1 MMHKE
6 RKKENTILLFLGPVW
21 IHGVFYKKLV
31 FKKKLHRGV

>member
-21 IHGVFYKKLV
+21 IHGVFIKTGFFKKLG
-31 FKKKLHRGV
+31 RGV